1 MASGRA
7 EIDFVDAGG
16 RTRLAHLYQSD
27 PLRILFPNTGPG
39 EPETG
44 TLVTTSGGLV
54 GGDELSIRVRCGAGA
69 VGRIVGQAAE
79 KIYRSTGADVS
90 IEMSLVAEP
99 GSWLE
104 WLPQE
109 TIIFDAARLRRRTV
123 LEVAPGARLLAGEI
137 IVLGRTAMGESVNG
151 GLVHEAWDVRRD
163 DRLVWADAVHL
174 DDDLPATLAANAGL
188 NGAHAFASIVFVGD
202 DAASALPF
210 ARELLPEGSDPAGLC
225 VGATCVGD
233 VLVMRWLDRD
243 ARRLRDAYGKFWAEF
258 RHRVADFPAAM
269 PRLWAI

>member
-7 EIDFVDAGG
+7 EIEFVDAGDC
-16 RTRLAHLYQSD
+16 TRLAHLYQSD
-27 PLRILFPNTGPG
+27 PLRILFPNSGPG

-54 GGDELSIRVRCGAGA
+54 GGDDLTIEIRCGAGA

-79 KIYRSTGADVS
+79 KIYRSTSEDVR
-90 IEMSLVAEP
+90 IDMSLVAAP

-109 TIIFDAARLRRRTV
+109 TIIFDNARLRRRTV
-123 LEVAPGARLLAGEI
+123 VEAAPGARVLAGEI
-137 IVLGRTAMGESVNG
+137 IVLGRTAMGESVTG

-163 DRLVWADAVHL
+163 NRLVWADAVHL
-174 DDDLPATLAANAGL
+174 DDDFSATLAANAGL
-188 NGAHAFASIVFVGD
+188 NGAHAFASIVYVSD
-202 DAASALPF
+202 DAASALPL
-210 ARELLPEGSDPAGLC
+210 ARELLPEGMDPAGLC

-233 VLVMRWLDRD
+233 VLVVRWLDRD
-243 ARRLRDAYGKFWAEF
+243 VRRLRNAYGKFWAEF
-258 RHRVADFPAAM
+258 RHHVADLPSAM